1 MAIGNLRHRVTIQSP
16 TRSAAAGGGGVVTWS
31 EVATVFASIEP
42 TGGNERVFG
51 DQNEGVVTHKIMMR
65 FRRDVSFKNR
75 ITYARV
81 VDGTTYTQIFNI
93 KRVMNEG
100 SRDFFLHLLVEEG
113 VAT

>member
-16 TRSAAAGGGGVVTWS
+16 SRSADGGGGSVVTWAN
-31 EVATVFASIEP
+31 VATVFASIEP
-42 TGGNERVFG
+42 TGGNERFFG
-51 DQNEGVVTHKIMMR
+51 DQNEGLVTPKRMMR
-65 FRRDVSFKNR
+65 FRRDVTHKNR
-75 ITYARV
+75 ISYART